1 MAQPVEKDPMRE
13 RRSKGKRLGL
23 VLAIGAGLL
32 VIAFLGISIIIG
44 SGVHSVSS
52 MALRE
57 YPGDKVGALM
67 ALVES
72 EEHSVRDRNR
82 AIWALGQLGDS
93 RALVVLQKYY
103 TGKESDEARE
113 LSQYELKKAIA
124 LCNGETNVGAYV
136 WRHGSWGAI

>member
-1 MAQPVEKDPMRE
+1 MAQPAGKDALSE
-13 RRSKGKRLGL
+13 RRSKGRRLAF
-23 VLAIGAGLL
+23 VLATGAALL
-32 VIAFLGISIIIG
+32 VMAFLGTCVIIG

-52 MALRE
+52 LAMRE

-72 EEHSVRDRNR
+72 KDRSLRDRNR

-103 TGKESDEARE
+103 TAKESDEAGG

-124 LCNGETNVGAYV
+124 LCQGATNIGAYV
-136 WRHGSWGAI
+136 WRHGSWGAK